1 MVKAYK
7 KKDKIK
13 KYWADNISSIYSFSE
28 NLIKYQWNL
37 KKNAALSKINLLQFK
52 IFEYDAIVS
61 SNT

>member
-28 NLIKYQWNL
+28 NLIKYQWSL